1 MTEQSA
7 AQFGKRKKWIMCPT
21 CRQRTDIENVAFVV
35 EKAWD
40 KPEKSTE
47 DLAESTI
54 SVQGSLWNKG
64 FMQSHYFVGVL
75 SVLHLNPVVTAYFS
89 LQLA

>member
-7 AQFGKRKKWIMCPT
+7 AQFRKRKKWIMCPT

-35 EKAWD
+35 EKTWD

-54 SVQGSLWNKG
+54 SVQGSYGTKVSCNLITLLV
-64 FMQSHYFVGVL
+64 FYLFCI
-75 SVLHLNPVVTAYFS
+75 
-89 LQLA
+89 